1 MSRIKKLT
9 EADFIRLFREEWQS
23 KMEKLSEDAD
33 IDFAVRVP
41 GEKDRKGRSSV
52 EEVPVLSPGLKLRHK
67 TSKIRYTV
75 VSVGESECVLRTPEG
90 KDFLVDAKKVE
101 KEYERD

>member
-1 MSRIKKLT
+1 MSKTKKLT
-9 EADFIRLFREEWQS
+9 EADFIRLFREEWQA
-23 KMEKLSEDAD
+23 KMQKLSEDSD

-41 GEKDRKGRSSV
+41 GEKGGKGKSSF
-52 EEVPVLSPGLKLRHK
+52 EEVPVISPGLKVRHK

-75 VSVGESECVLRTPEG
+75 RSVSEKDCVLRTPEG
-90 KDFLVDAKKVE
+90 KDFLVDANKLE